1 MLKSKKW
8 IGWAAL
14 APMAL
19 GLAACEDQAG
29 EPRVAELQPISLSNM
44 HLRSL
49 EVMRAAVG
57 DTFSEGH
64 LQVIEFVG
72 HQMSVAVVCENFD
85 IDQARVD
92 EEMALLYSSVSGDER
107 ELTDDEKHQID
118 KQALMGLGMVV
129 GAQLA
134 ISSHDREEFCA
145 VAEEERTTEDPVAL
159 DHLIW
164 TKREG
169 EAEAP
174 AEASDA
180 EE

>member
-1 MLKSKKW
+1 MLKPKKL
-8 IGWAAL
+8 IGLAAL
-14 APMAL
+14 LPMAL
-19 GLAACEDQAG
+19 GVSACDDQAG
-29 EPRVAELQPISLSNM
+29 EPRVVQLQPFSLSNM

-49 EVMRAAVG
+49 EVMRAALG
-57 DTFSEGH
+57 ETFSEGH
-64 LQVIEFVG
+64 LQLIEFVG

-107 ELTDDEKHQID
+107 ELTDDERHQID

-164 TKREG
+164 TKREVEAEV
-169 EAEAP
+169 EAEAG
-174 AEASDA
+174 AD
-180 EE
+180 

>member
-1 MLKSKKW
+1 MLKSKKL
-8 IGWAAL
+8 IGLAAL
-14 APMAL
+14 LPMAL
-19 GLAACEDQAG
+19 GVSACDDQAG
-29 EPRVAELQPISLSNM
+29 EPRVAQLQPLSLSNM

-49 EVMRAAVG
+49 EVMRAALG
-57 DTFSEGH
+57 ETFSEGH
-64 LQVIEFVG
+64 LQLIEFVG

-107 ELTDDEKHQID
+107 ELTDDERHQID

-134 ISSHDREEFCA
+134 ISSHDRDEFCA

-164 TKREG
+164 TKREAEV
-169 EAEAP
+169 EAEAG
-174 AEASDA
+174 AD
-180 EE
+180 